1 MNLNSTRQGIGLF
14 NRGFFSRMNY
24 KHNSKTVNN
33 ESQLISVTLFSS
45 REEARDYYEEFM
57 KRREQIVRAPDS
69 ITDVFLIT
77 RDNFLLLDSQQIVD
91 EYVTYFRSE
100 EHTSELQSLMRIS

>member
-57 KRREQIVRAPDS
+57 KRREQIVRALDS
-69 ITDVFLIT
+69 ITDVFL
-77 RDNFLLLDSQQIVD
+77 
-91 EYVTYFRSE
+91 RSE
-100 EHTSELQSLMRIS
+100 EHTSELQSLMRISYSGLCLKKNK